1 MSKRLTLFQG
11 WGRIDVW
18 QPMTCDPARRQ
29 ERGSRSLNVM
39 GRLKPGVSPAQAQA
53 NLRTLAARIAREH
66 PTSFNVNESVR
77 VEDFRQSLFSRVDAR
92 RCYLMLGIASFVLLI
107 GCVNVAN
114 LQLARATHRA
124 REMAVRIA
132 LGAGRGRLLRQL
144 LTESVLLA
152 LLGSG
157 VALMLACWGNDWLS
171 GYINQQI
178 TAVGVG
184 KVAVDFPVDSRALGY
199 TVALSVLT
207 GILFGIGP
215 AIQASRP
222 DINRALKDGG
232 STVSSGRSTRR
243 LQGWLIAGQ
252 VAVTLVLLVGCGL
265 FGQATVRL
273 LRTDP
278 GYQIERRLAMVVR
291 LPKWK
296 YTDGTKIKNLF
307 QEVIRRLGAIPGVK
321 RVGATEYLPVW
332 NPGSSRFFDIQ
343 GQPTTEPQTRLV
355 YVNVV
360 SPALF
365 ETLGVPLKEGRH
377 FTAHD
382 ASDLQAPPVII
393 INQTLAQKYFPGRS
407 PIGQRISH
415 GASAPRE
422 WAEIVGVVGDV
433 QCAGQPHPH
442 QVVPQLYE
450 PLGQRPIGGGWLVL
464 ETSVTPESLSETVRR
479 TVAAVDPDLPVQRLA
494 SLERT
499 LAGEVIAARVIVW
512 LLGGFSLLGLLLAAV
527 GVYGVISFNVV
538 RRTHDIGLRMA
549 LGAQRVQ
556 ILGLL
561 MREGLVQV
569 ALGLGLGLA
578 GAFALTQA
586 MRSVLEDIAP
596 WDPSTLLTAVA
607 VLVATA
613 ALACYLPARRATGIE
628 PMQALRCE

>member
-1 MSKRLTLFQG
+1 
-11 WGRIDVW
+11 
-18 QPMTCDPARRQ
+18 
-29 ERGSRSLNVM
+29 
-39 GRLKPGVSPAQAQA
+39 
-53 NLRTLAARIAREH
+53 
-66 PTSFNVNESVR
+66 
-77 VEDFRQSLFSRVDAR
+77 
-92 RCYLMLGIASFVLLI
+92 
-107 GCVNVAN
+107 
-114 LQLARATHRA
+114 
-124 REMAVRIA
+124 
-132 LGAGRGRLLRQL
+132 
-144 LTESVLLA
+144 
-152 LLGSG
+152 
-157 VALMLACWGNDWLS
+157 
-171 GYINQQI
+171 
-178 TAVGVG
+178 
-184 KVAVDFPVDSRALGY
+184 
-199 TVALSVLT
+199 
-207 GILFGIGP
+207 
-215 AIQASRP
+215 
-222 DINRALKDGG
+222 
-232 STVSSGRSTRR
+232 
-243 LQGWLIAGQ
+243 
-252 VAVTLVLLVGCGL
+252 
-265 FGQATVRL
+265 
-273 LRTDP
+273 
-278 GYQIERRLAMVVR
+278 
-291 LPKWK
+291 
-296 YTDGTKIKNLF
+296 
-307 QEVIRRLGAIPGVK
+307 
-321 RVGATEYLPVW
+321 
-332 NPGSSRFFDIQ
+332 
-343 GQPTTEPQTRLV
+343 
-355 YVNVV
+355 
-360 SPALF
+360 
-365 ETLGVPLKEGRH
+365 
-377 FTAHD
+377 
-382 ASDLQAPPVII
+382 LQAPPVII

-569 ALGLGLGLA
+569 AFGLGLGLA